1 MSFSVIPQRAV
12 RCGGVQIRSRNFCF
26 PGCDFSTS
34 WANDGFPQLF
44 VISQKQFRG
53 ASSVIKGSVD
63 LFHDGSFY
71 VVTRLVVF
79 RGKGGGAD
87 RVAPRSQ
94 FLVARRKPFARQKVP
109 RNQPGRARLPVPRR
123 FRETC
128 KERRLLIPKT
138 RGHSEGVCCPRRVD
152 SGSTEGYHTRAQVTF
167 PSSTLMNVEDVKPFV
182 EKVPLPPVQEV
193 ATNPS
198 VSLQTETDVAGER
211 PDAAV
216 TRSQKRKRDQEEA
229 LVVRLGDCSKFL
241 RRKPRPRAGVPTLRM
256 ARSMTPPLA
265 RSCFFVRGQRPFRQD
280 DEISRIFQR
289 RRGKPRAPPPKCLEG
304 AFAPLHRKA
313 RAARFISRR
322 LTDWMTR
329 CARA

>member
-1 MSFSVIPQRAV
+1 VKHFV
-12 RCGGVQIRSRNFCF
+12 RV
-26 PGCDFSTS
+26 
-34 WANDGFPQLF
+34 
-44 VISQKQFRG
+44 

-128 KERRLLIPKT
+128 RSAVFSFRRPGGIP
-138 RGHSEGVCCPRRVD
+138 RAFVAPRRVD
-152 SGSTEGYHTRAQVTF
+152 SGSTEGYHTRAHVTF

-193 ATNPS
+193 ATNPES